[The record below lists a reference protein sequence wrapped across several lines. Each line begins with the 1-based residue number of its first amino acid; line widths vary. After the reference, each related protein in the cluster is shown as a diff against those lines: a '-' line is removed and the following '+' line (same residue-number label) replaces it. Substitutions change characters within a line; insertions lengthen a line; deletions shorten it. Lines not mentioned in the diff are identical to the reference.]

1 MPLPKT
7 IHEVIQQLEDIIQ
20 DCEKRGSRE
29 VYFAALYL
37 RVTKEV
43 SRKINEGFFE
53 DNERMEKLDVVFA
66 NRYIEAYHQYRKKEL
81 CSKSWTLAF
90 DTCLKWRAI
99 VMQHLLAG
107 MNAHIGL
114 DLGIAAATI
123 CPGDSIQSL
132 RNDFLKIN
140 IILTG
145 MVNTVEKEIS
155 EIWPLLKPID
165 FLAGK
170 MDEKIASFS
179 MDIAREK
186 AWKVAVEYAPLHL
199 QTHQEDYIIKHDH
212 RVASFGKKLVRPGL
226 ILTFLILFVRI
237 LEHGN
242 VEKKIKI
249 LKGAEKSNE

>member
-1 MPLPKT
+1 MLLPGT
-7 IHEVIQQLEDIIQ
+7 IQEVIQQLEDIIR
-20 DCEKRGSRE
+20 DCEKRGSRQ

-43 SRKINEGFFE
+43 SKKIKEGFFE

-66 NRYIEAYHQYRKKEL
+66 NRYITAYHQYRGKET
-81 CSKSWTLAF
+81 CSKSWALAF

-114 DLGIAAATI
+114 DLGIAAATV

-140 IILTG
+140 IILTD

-170 MDEKIASFS
+170 LDEKIASFS

-186 AWKVAVEYAPLHL
+186 AWKVAKEYALL
-199 QTHQEDYIIKHDH
+199 QIQAHQEDYISKHDQ
-212 RVASFGKKLVRPGL
+212 RVASFGKKLVRPGILLHFL
-226 ILTFLILFVRI
+226 ILTIRI

-242 VEKKIKI
+242 IERKIRI
-249 LKGAEKSNE
+249 LKGPAD

>member
-1 MPLPKT
+1 MPLPTT
-7 IHEVIQQLEDIIQ
+7 IQEVIRQLEDIIRE
-20 DCEKRGSRE
+20 CERRGSRE

-43 SRKINEGFFE
+43 NNKINERFFE

-66 NRYIEAYHQYRKKEL
+66 NRYIEAYHQYRKKEA
-81 CSKSWTLAF
+81 CSKSWALAF
-90 DTCLKWRAI
+90 DTCLNWRAI

-114 DLGIAAATI
+114 DLGIAAATV
-123 CPGDSIQSL
+123 CPGDSIESL

-140 IILTG
+140 IILTN

-170 MDEKIASFS
+170 LDEKIASFS

-186 AWKVAVEYAPLHL
+186 AWKVAKEYAPLQI
-199 QTHQEDYIIKHDH
+199 QTHQEDYIIKHDQ
-212 RVASFGKKLVRPGL
+212 RVASFGKKLVSPGIL
-226 ILTFLILFVRI
+226 LHFFILTIRI
-237 LEHGN
+237 FEHGN
-242 VEKKIKI
+242 IERKIRI
-249 LKGAEKSNE
+249 LKGPAD

>member
-1 MPLPKT
+1 MPLPST
-7 IHEVIQQLEDIIQ
+7 IQEVIHQLEDIIQ

-43 SRKINEGFFE
+43 SKKINERFFE

-66 NRYIEAYHQYRKKEL
+66 NRYIEAYNQYRKKEK
-81 CSKSWTLAF
+81 CTSSWALAF
-90 DTCLKWRAI
+90 DTCLQWRAI

-114 DLGIAAATI
+114 DLGIAAATV

-140 IILTG
+140 IILTD

-170 MDEKIASFS
+170 LDEKIASFS

-186 AWKVAVEYAPLHL
+186 AWKVALEYAPLNI
-199 QTHQEDYIIKHDH
+199 QTHQADYITKHDE
-212 RVASFGKKLVRPGL
+212 RVANFGKKLVRPGIL
-226 ILTFLILFVRI
+226 LHFFILTIRI
-237 LEHGN
+237 FEHGN
-242 VEKKIKI
+242 IERKIRI
-249 LKGAEKSNE
+249 LKGPAD